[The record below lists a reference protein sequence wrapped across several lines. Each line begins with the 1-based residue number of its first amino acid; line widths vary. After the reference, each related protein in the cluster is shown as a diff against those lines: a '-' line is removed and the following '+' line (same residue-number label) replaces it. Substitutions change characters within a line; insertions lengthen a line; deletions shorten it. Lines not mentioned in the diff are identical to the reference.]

1 MRDVGLYQRRRVSC
15 CIVIYDVHNGSY
27 VVENRISAQE
37 PDQGIMR
44 QVSDTLSGAIEG

>member
-1 MRDVGLYQRRRVSC
+1 MIFIMAL
-15 CIVIYDVHNGSY
+15 
-27 VVENRISAQE
+27 NRISVQE